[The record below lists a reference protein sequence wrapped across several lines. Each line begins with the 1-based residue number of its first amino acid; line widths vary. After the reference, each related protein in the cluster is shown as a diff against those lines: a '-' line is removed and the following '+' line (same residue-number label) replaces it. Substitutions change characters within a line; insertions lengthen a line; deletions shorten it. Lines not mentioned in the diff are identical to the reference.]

1 MTGLAWDERI
11 DAPDLAWA
19 RIGVGLA
26 ALGGCV
32 HATLMFDRA
41 ITPGV
46 LRVPVVDWL
55 PAPSSMLV
63 LVVGALWLAA
73 AGGFAAGFRTRM
85 SGTVLAATMGFTM
98 MLDLQFYSNHLYLLA
113 LLVVLLTAANAGGY
127 RSFDSGAGRAPS
139 SSPVWGVFLLRAQ
152 VSIVYVFA
160 ALSTV
165 KLAYASDAILM
176 ASFRRTGAL
185 AIPDGWL
192 TPDLVGALA
201 VATIFVG
208 LWLAIALWSPRR
220 LRAATL
226 IGAAYH
232 AALVA
237 LAVDG
242 LALAIYG
249 LAMLSAYAAFF
260 VPLSL
265 PARGLELEEGVV

>member
-26 ALGGCV
+26 ALGECV
-32 HATLMFDRA
+32 YATLMFDRA

-55 PAPSSMLV
+55 PAPSSILV

-73 AGGFAAGFRTRM
+73 AGCFAVGFRTRM
-85 SGTVLAATMGFTM
+85 SGTVLAATMAFTM
-98 MLDLQFYSNHLYLLA
+98 MLDLQFYSNELYLLA
-113 LLVVLLTAANAGGY
+113 LLVVLLTVANAGGY
-127 RSFDSGAGRAPS
+127 RSFDSGAGRAPVA
-139 SSPVWGVFLLRAQ
+139 SPVWGVFLLRAQ

-165 KLAYASDAILM
+165 KLAYASEAVLA

-185 AIPDGWL
+185 AIPGGWL
-192 TPDLVGALA
+192 TPDMVGALA
-201 VATIFVG
+201 AGSIFVG

-226 IGAAYH
+226 VGAAYH
-232 AALVA
+232 TALVA
-237 LAVDG
+237 LAADG
-242 LALAIYG
+242 LALAIFG
-249 LAMLSAYAAFF
+249 LAMLSAYAAFY
-260 VPLSL
+260 VPLPL
-265 PARGLELEEGVV
+265 PASGLELEEGVV